1 MTTNTL
7 FTEKV
12 LLGKVDGLNTYLA
25 EPSWDCD
32 WYWGFGYVQNRDM
45 HTHCDSIQSMER
57 TNMWDAMKSFFD
69 EGTLTLSEKDL
80 WTFCELVQTFYTL
93 KKTAELYLRGGAN
106 YTTNPL
112 RDVLKNEAK
121 YGRINK
127 VLLPQVFDEIY
138 KLFKA

>member
-1 MTTNTL
+1 
-7 FTEKV
+7 
-12 LLGKVDGLNTYLA
+12 
-25 EPSWDCD
+25 
-32 WYWGFGYVQNRDM
+32 M

-112 RDVLKNEAK
+112 RDVLKNEAE